1 MRGEGRRTNTGGRKD
16 VNFNECPHVMFRRDN
31 QKKKKKTHIK
41 LCCVLF
47 KDYSAASLMK
57 KGKRGEIQG
66 KRESPRPSTNDPKI
80 QPRGA
85 FICCERGLGGFKPRP
100 AGFSSCCWKGLRC
113 RALPEKGFAIN
124 RDWIQLAS
132 CKTDC

>member
-16 VNFNECPHVMFRRDN
+16 VNFNERPCVMFRRDN
-31 QKKKKKTHIK
+31 QKKKYIK

-47 KDYSAASLMK
+47 KGYNAASLMK
-57 KGKRGEIQG
+57 KGKRGEMQS
-66 KRESPRPSTNDPKI
+66 KRRSPRPSNHDPKI

-85 FICCERGLGGFKPRP
+85 FICSERGGGGFKPRP
-100 AGFSSCCWKGLRC
+100 SGFSSCCWRGLRC
-113 RALPEKGFAIN
+113 RALPEKGFDIN

-132 CKTDC
+132 RKTDC